1 MSRQAARFA
10 LSVLMIGSLMLV
22 TTLQAAPLAKKPAK
36 KRGVKPVPP
45 RTNRVVD
52 GGSVLDRIPRIDPA
66 VTALSVRLLKK
77 LSAHEAR
84 IAIVGY
90 VKNIGNKD
98 FKSSP
103 NQQSATLVQKIPGV
117 RVPELLMQR
126 KFTVLPAGEGFIVS
140 HTLNWR
146 PSQEFPPSFELYLNY
161 DPDIRLDDNPQ
172 NDDAISTNNSKQI
185 DGLKLNAIVRRM
197 LMQQ

>member
-66 VTALSVRLLKK
+66 VTTLSVRLLKR
-77 LSAHEAR
+77 LSAHEAS

-126 KFTVLPAGEGFIVS
+126 KFTVLPAGEGFMVS

-146 PSQEFPPSFELYLNY
+146 PSQEFPPSFELYLSY